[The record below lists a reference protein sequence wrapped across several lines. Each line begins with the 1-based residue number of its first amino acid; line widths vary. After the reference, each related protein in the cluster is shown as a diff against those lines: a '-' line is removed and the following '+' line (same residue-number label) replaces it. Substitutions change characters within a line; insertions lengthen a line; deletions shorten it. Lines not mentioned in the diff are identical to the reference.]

1 MVSVGIFVPLFAH
14 PDSAVANAIGSPLA
28 QRGLIGL
35 AMGLTA
41 IGLIYSPWGGRSG
54 AHMNPAVTLTF
65 LRLGKIK
72 PFDAA
77 GYIVAQFIG
86 GYLGVVLI
94 AQVVGSWFTTDPID
108 YAPTLP
114 ATDDVA
120 GVGIAFAAEGVLT
133 FVMMMMVLITSNR
146 SALAR
151 STGILSGVLLLLYIT
166 FESPLSG
173 MSINPARTVVS
184 ALPAGR
190 FDALWV
196 YLVAP
201 PLGMLLAAEVY
212 GRLRNFPKPGC
223 CKLNHHTPGRCIH
236 CGVNGPLQLDQPM
249 ETSP

>member
-1 MVSVGIFVPLFAH
+1 M
-14 PDSAVANAIGSPLA
+14 
-28 QRGLIGL
+28 R
-35 AMGLTA
+35 
-41 IGLIYSPWGGRSG
+41 
-54 AHMNPAVTLTF
+54 
-65 LRLGKIK
+65 
-72 PFDAA
+72 
-77 GYIVAQFIG
+77 
-86 GYLGVVLI
+86 
-94 AQVVGSWFTTDPID
+94 QVVGSWFTTDPID

-114 ATDDVA
+114 ATDDLA

-173 MSINPARTVVS
+173 MSINPARTVAS
-184 ALPAGR
+184 AVPAGR

-212 GRLRNFPKPGC
+212 GLLRTFPEPRC

-236 CGVNGPLQLDQPM
+236 CGVDGPLQLDHPM